1 MADLV
6 GIGNDHH
13 VTMQNCKTVLVT
25 GVKEVISFDELA
37 VLLITCCGQM
47 TIEGEGLHIS
57 RLDLDRGE
65 ADIDGTVSGIY
76 YSKIKEKSGG
86 FFRRLRD

>member
-1 MADLV
+1 MAETVGTGLV
-6 GIGNDHH
+6 HH
-13 VTMQNCKTVLVT
+13 VTMHECKTVLIT

>member
-1 MADLV
+1 MTQLV
-6 GIGNDHH
+6 GIGNAHH
-13 VTMQNCKTVLVT
+13 VTMHNCKTVLVT